1 MRLNKLLVATGLPI
15 ATQGVPT
22 ALVQVPPHAA
32 SVVRKWRPP
41 HHVWP
46 TAGPPRANNWPAP
59 PRSKTGSAM
68 LSANRAHPGWEAV
81 LVMGLAC
88 RKASTKPGCPIGV
101 PNTRTSYVCPSS
113 QIITSGRGR
122 HGHLRRIWALVHN
135 ASDRGHRKSSGFVLV
150 GRCSRCHQK
159 SERELM
165 SWKDCDTASR
175 VP

>member
-32 SVVRKWRPP
+32 SVVLKWRPP

-68 LSANRAHPGWEAV
+68 LSANRAHPGWGDCPGH
-81 LVMGLAC
+81 GLGLQEGLH
-88 RKASTKPGCPIGV
+88 KTWV
-101 PNTRTSYVCPSS
+101 P
-113 QIITSGRGR
+113 
-122 HGHLRRIWALVHN
+122 
-135 ASDRGHRKSSGFVLV
+135 DR
-150 GRCSRCHQK
+150 C
-159 SERELM
+159 
-165 SWKDCDTASR
+165 T
-175 VP
+175 